1 MSSCESSATIST
13 IRDMLAPMSKEALV
27 NAVKQ
32 IMAQARGGD
41 VEGSYDG
48 YRTLYGSPEFGAN
61 KPEDQRQALK
71 LLILAKRQGQPSERL
86 VEAHRA
92 AIPVLTEL
100 VSTHNEPE
108 DYEMLGLCHLL
119 IGNEEA
125 ASNMFRHGLNLERAK
140 NPASDLCGRLMTR
153 VAAI

>member
-1 MSSCESSATIST
+1 
-13 IRDMLAPMSKEALV
+13 MSKEALV

-41 VEGSYDG
+41 AEGSYDG
-48 YRTLYGSPEFGAN
+48 YANLYASAEFGAN
-61 KPEDQRQALK
+61 RPEDQRQALK
-71 LLILAKRQGQPSERL
+71 LLVLAKRQGQPSGRL

-92 AIPVLTEL
+92 AIPALTEL
-100 VSTHNEPE
+100 VSTLNEPE

-119 IGNEEA
+119 IGNEQA
-125 ASNMFRHGLNLERAK
+125 ASNMFRQGLTLERER

>member
-1 MSSCESSATIST
+1 
-13 IRDMLAPMSKEALV
+13 MSKEALV

-32 IMAQARGGD
+32 IMAQSRGGD

-48 YRTLYGSPEFGAN
+48 YAALYGTPDFGAN

-71 LLILAKRQGQPSERL
+71 LLILAKRHGAPSARL

-92 AIPVLTEL
+92 AIPALTEL
-100 VSTHNEPE
+100 VSTVEDPE
-108 DYEMLGLCHLL
+108 DYEMLGICHLL
-119 IGNEEA
+119 IGNDMA
-125 ASNMFRHGLNLERAK
+125 ASNMFRQGLTLERAR

>member
-1 MSSCESSATIST
+1 
-13 IRDMLAPMSKEALV
+13 MSKEALV

-32 IMAQARGGD
+32 IMTQARGGD
-41 VEGSYDG
+41 TEGSFDG
-48 YRTLYGSPEFGAN
+48 YAKLFSSPEFAAN

-71 LLILAKRQGQPSERL
+71 LLILAKRQGTPSSRL
-86 VEAHRA
+86 VEAHRS
-92 AIPVLTEL
+92 AIPALTEL
-100 VSTHNEPE
+100 VSTLNEPE

-119 IGNEEA
+119 IGNEAA
-125 ASNMFRHGLNLERAK
+125 ASNMFRQGLTLERAK

>member
-1 MSSCESSATIST
+1 
-13 IRDMLAPMSKEALV
+13 MSKEALV

-32 IMAQARGGD
+32 IMAQSRGGD

-48 YRTLYGSPEFGAN
+48 YAALYATPEFGSN

-71 LLILAKRQGQPSERL
+71 LLILAKRHGAPSARL

-92 AIPVLTEL
+92 AIPALTEL
-100 VSTHNEPE
+100 VSTVEDPE
-108 DYEMLGLCHLL
+108 DYEMLGICHLL
-119 IGNEEA
+119 IGNDMA
-125 ASNMFRHGLNLERAK
+125 ASNMFRQGLTLERAR

>member
-1 MSSCESSATIST
+1 
-13 IRDMLAPMSKEALV
+13 MSKEALV

-32 IMAQARGGD
+32 IMAQARAGD

-48 YRTLYGSPEFGAN
+48 YSALYSSAEFAAN

-71 LLILAKRQGQPSERL
+71 LLILAKRHGQPSQKL

-92 AIPVLTEL
+92 AIPTLTEL
-100 VSTHNEPE
+100 VSTLNEPD

-119 IGNEEA
+119 IGNEQA
-125 ASNMFRHGLNLERAK
+125 AANMFRHGLTLERAR

>member
-1 MSSCESSATIST
+1 
-13 IRDMLAPMSKEALV
+13 MSKEFLV
-27 NAVKQ
+27 NSVKA
-32 IMAQARGGD
+32 IMAQSRAGD

-48 YRTLYGSPEFGAN
+48 YAKLYAAPEFAAN

-71 LLILAKRQGQPSERL
+71 LLILAKRFGSPSPRL

-92 AIPVLTEL
+92 AIPALTEL
-100 VSTHNEPE
+100 VSTHNEAE
-108 DYEMLGLCHLL
+108 DYEMLGICHLL
-119 IGNEEA
+119 IGNDQA
-125 ASNMFRHGLNLERAK
+125 ASNMFRQGLALERAK

>member
-1 MSSCESSATIST
+1 
-13 IRDMLAPMSKEALV
+13 MSKEALV

-32 IMAQARGGD
+32 IMAQNRSGD

-48 YRTLYGSPEFGAN
+48 YGKLYASPEFAAN

-71 LLILAKRQGQPSERL
+71 LLILAKRHGNPSQRL
-86 VEAHRA
+86 IEAHRA
-92 AIPVLTEL
+92 AIPALTEL
-100 VSTHNEPE
+100 VSTLNEPE
-108 DYEMLGLCHLL
+108 DYEMLGICHLL
-119 IGNEEA
+119 IGNDQA
-125 ASNMFRHGLNLERAK
+125 ASNMFRQGLTLERER